1 MDYHALQQKLFQLDP
16 TDPRKDLAKLQA
28 AASGARSE
36 VPPTKDY
43 IKESVDVPQGT
54 LPLNVGSISDFAAL
68 AGIKLKEN
76 PVAPPAAPDVQKVG
90 MGAKMVGQ
98 RIGAKGGAGQMSKA
112 LDKVAQGEA
121 LPANLAKQIAPFAK
135 QLEVI
140 LSDQMLRGKFMQ
152 MVKQA
157 EQMQKSQKSA
167 QPAAQESSKVNT
179 DSIKEML
186 YQKLEQFK
194 SQK

>member
-16 TDPRKDLAKLQA
+16 TDPREDLAKLQA
-28 AASGARSE
+28 AASGAGAE

-76 PVAPPAAPDVQKVG
+76 PVVAPPAAPDVQKVG

-157 EQMQKSQKSA
+157 EQMQKSA

-186 YQKLEQFK
+186 YQKLEQYK

>member
-16 TDPRKDLAKLQA
+16 IDPKEDLAKLKA
-28 AASGARSE
+28 AAGGTASIQS
-36 VPPTKDY
+36 TKNY

-54 LPLNVGSISDFAAL
+54 LPLNVKSISDFVAL

-76 PVAPPAAPDVQKVG
+76 PADLTAQPAAPDVQKVG

-98 RIGAKGGAGQMSKA
+98 RIGAKGGASQMSKA
-112 LDKVAQGEA
+112 LDKVAQGET

-140 LSDQMLRGKFMQ
+140 LSNQMLRGKFMQ
-152 MVKQA
+152 MIKQA
-157 EQMQKSQKSA
+157 EQMQKSA
-167 QPAAQESSKVNT
+167 QPAAQESSKINT

-186 YQKLEQFK
+186 YQKLARK
-194 SQK
+194 LA

>member
-16 TDPRKDLAKLQA
+16 TDPREDLAKLQA
-28 AASGARSE
+28 AASGAGAE

-76 PVAPPAAPDVQKVG
+76 PVVAPPAAPDVQKVG

-157 EQMQKSQKSA
+157 EQMQKSA